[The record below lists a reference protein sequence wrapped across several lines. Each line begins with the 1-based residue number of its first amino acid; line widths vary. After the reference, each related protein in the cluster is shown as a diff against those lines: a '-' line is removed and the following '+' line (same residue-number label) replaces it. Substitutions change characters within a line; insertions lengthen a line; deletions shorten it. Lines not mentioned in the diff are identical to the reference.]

1 MIQRFADREVRHG
14 VAVEIPHGGHTR
26 PEPGSG
32 GSAKI
37 EAHDLLKAFDR
48 AVTLEKDY
56 VHVVWIEIVAH
67 GTGSHVTDIVAVDIA
82 QPGNAKEERK
92 EGNKMKE

>member
-26 PEPGSG
+26 PEAGTG

-37 EAHDLLKAFDR
+37 EAHDLLKAFDH
-48 AVTLEKDY
+48 AITLEKDY
-56 VHVVWIEIVAH
+56 VHVVWLLIVAH

-82 QPGNAKEERK
+82 QPGNAKEGRK
-92 EGNKMKE
+92 GGNKMKE